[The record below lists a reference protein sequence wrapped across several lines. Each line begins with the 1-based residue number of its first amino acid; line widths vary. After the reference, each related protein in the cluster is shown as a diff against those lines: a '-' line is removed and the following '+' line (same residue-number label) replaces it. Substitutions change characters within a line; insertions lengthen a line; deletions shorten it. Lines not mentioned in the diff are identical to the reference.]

1 MKRISVGG
9 ENDGANNGQFNEA
22 KNTTSPPRP
31 RHDSA
36 TSCLRRAPDLGIS
49 SSTTGG
55 VSGQT
60 QQPTGEQYPLTPDN
74 WRWVACT
81 VATTWPTYDQLVYI
95 GINVPLPPPH
105 QGTDS
110 IRPTPDLIVR
120 GTRPSP
126 NSSPWVFCRT
136 YHRLTKETAR
146 REEWSCHVTG
156 PRRQSNA
163 HGKPHQGDPLSYV
176 AG

>member
-9 ENDGANNGQFNEA
+9 ENDGTNNGQFNEA

-36 TSCLRRAPDLGIS
+36 TSGLRRAPDLGIS
-49 SSTTGG
+49 SS
-55 VSGQT
+55 S
-60 QQPTGEQYPLTPDN
+60 
-74 WRWVACT
+74 T

-136 YHRLTKETAR
+136 YHRLTEETAR

-156 PRRQSNA
+156 PQRQSNA